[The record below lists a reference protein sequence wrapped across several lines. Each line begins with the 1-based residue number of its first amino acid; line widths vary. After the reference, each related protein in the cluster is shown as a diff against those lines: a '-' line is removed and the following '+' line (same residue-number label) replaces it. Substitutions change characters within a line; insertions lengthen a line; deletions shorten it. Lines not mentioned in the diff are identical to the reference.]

1 MFCFKIWSR
10 FGVFRD
16 PLTITQN
23 LTFPVPPKTTV
34 GGMLAAILGMDYNG
48 YFNDPDF
55 FDFQYSLVMEKPVRK
70 KSFAQNY
77 VADYTDHSAKK
88 SNSITKFFKCRE
100 KYHELIEKKLQLDQ
114 REDLSRLDEKFLLT
128 ADKKIETEHRK
139 YKKAAV
145 ECTKKLNSSFRSPKP
160 IFRELLIEPEYLV
173 FIKDFKY
180 EDEIIPYLKDHL
192 SAFLFYMGN
201 TEFAANYQYLDCEC
215 ETRISDNID
224 SFFSDPSNIVFEAG
238 RKYTNIYMATRVTGK
253 REYRDYRNFVLCDK
267 SIRLK
272 ERKTINVLKCKAG
285 EFNCDF
291 V

>member
-34 GGMLAAILGMDYNG
+34 GGMLAAVLGMDYDD
-48 YFNDPDF
+48 YFNDPGY

-77 VADYTDHSAKK
+77 VADYTKQSEAKNSAMKNFLK
-88 SNSITKFFKCRE
+88 SRE
-100 KYHELIEKKLQLDQ
+100 KYHELIKKKLQLEQ
-114 REDLSRLDEKFLLT
+114 RSDLSKKEEKFLST
-128 ADKKIETEHRK
+128 AEKKIETEQKK
-139 YKKAAV
+139 YEKA
-145 ECTKKLNSSFRSPKP
+145 EDKCTKSLNSSFRSPKP

-173 FIKDFKY
+173 FIKDFKH
-180 EDEIIPYLKDHL
+180 ENQIIPYLKDHL

-201 TEFAANYQYLDCEC
+201 TEFPANYKYLDCEW
-215 ETRISDNID
+215 ETRTSGKID

-272 ERKTINVLKCKAG
+272 EEKTVNVLKCKEG